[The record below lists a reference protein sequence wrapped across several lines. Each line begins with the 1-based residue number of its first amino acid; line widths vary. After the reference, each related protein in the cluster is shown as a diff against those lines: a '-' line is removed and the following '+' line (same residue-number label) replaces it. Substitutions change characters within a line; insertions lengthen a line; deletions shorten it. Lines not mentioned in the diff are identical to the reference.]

1 MSTKY
6 VASLDYEARKHYLE
20 KLSKDGSAVS
30 MPDPYSIP
38 EELWNEDVTKWP
50 SVEFGDVY
58 TYLIETR
65 GPFTKDKLKA
75 YKSLEAYNY
84 FYNGYVRT
92 VSMYCCEG
100 DIAILKAKVNPSQK
114 APDKNHKAWAAVC
127 MQSGCIRTAHCTF
140 MPE

>member
-1 MSTKY
+1 MSSKY
-6 VASLDYEARKHYLE
+6 FASLDYEARRHYVE
-20 KLSKDGSAVS
+20 KLKQGSAVS

-38 EELWNEDVTKWP
+38 DGSWIEDVTKWP
-50 SVEFGDVY
+50 SIEFSDVY

-84 FYNGYVRT
+84 FHNGYVRT

-114 APDKNHKAWAAVC
+114 SPDQNHEAWAAVC
-127 MQSGCIRTAHCTF
+127 KQNGCIRTAHCTC
-140 MPE
+140 MAG